1 MGTVRDALTKAP
13 LSGVTIRAN
22 DPVSPHTTIAG
33 ADGGFRLDH
42 LTPANYRLKY
52 TLPGY
57 LGSDA
62 NGTELVYIRA
72 GAVTERV
79 TLELTPFARLEGT
92 VLDEEGRPRIP
103 ETRGKSVGPGDYVL
117 QVIVTDKLA
126 KEKYRVATQS
136 MDFEIQ
142 AAPPPQR

>member
-1 MGTVRDALTKAP
+1 MPSPRRR
-13 LSGVTIRAN
+13 S
-22 DPVSPHTTIAG
+22 PVSPSRRTT
-33 ADGGFRLDH
+33 
-42 LTPANYRLKY
+42 PCPY

-103 ETRGKSVGPGDYVL
+103 S
-117 QVIVTDKLA
+117 A
-126 KEKYRVATQS
+126 
-136 MDFEIQ
+136 
-142 AAPPPQR
+142 